1 MRLDGT
7 VAVVTGGTAGLGL
20 ATARRLIASGAKV
33 VLVGRTEAT
42 GKAAADG
49 LGPSAAFVAADVSV
63 EEDIARAMDVAE
75 EMGPLRTLVCCAGG
89 AHSKRLMGRRP
100 MRRDEFTS
108 VVETNLI
115 GTFNAVRQ
123 AVPRIMAHE
132 PVDEERGVV
141 VTTSSIAAWDG
152 QAGQSAYAASKA
164 AVVGMTLP
172 LARELAEHAI
182 RVVTIAP
189 GLFDTALLETVPPPV
204 RDLLRRQIPH
214 PQRLGTPDEF
224 ASLVAHVI
232 DNPMLNGETIRLDA
246 ALRMPVL

>member
-7 VAVVTGGTAGLGL
+7 VAVVTGGTTGLGL
-20 ATARRLIASGAKV
+20 ATARRLIAQGAKA
-33 VLVGRTEAT
+33 VLVGRTEAA
-42 GKAAADG
+42 GKAAAEE
-49 LGPSAAFVAADVSV
+49 LGPDAAFVAADVRL
-63 EEDIARAMDVAE
+63 EDDVARAMDVAE

-89 AHSKRLMGRRP
+89 AHSKRMMGRRP
-100 MRRDEFTS
+100 MRLDEFTT

-123 AVPRIMAHE
+123 AVPRIVAQ
-132 PVDEERGVV
+132 PLLGEERGVV

-164 AVVGMTLP
+164 AIVGMTLP
-172 LARELAEHAI
+172 LARELAEHAV
-182 RVVTIAP
+182 RVVTVAP
-189 GLFDTALLETVPPPV
+189 GLFETSLLETVPPPV

-214 PQRLGTPDEF
+214 PRRMGDPDEF
-224 ASLVAHVI
+224 ASFVAHVI
-232 DNPMLNGETIRLDA
+232 DNPMLNGETVRLDA